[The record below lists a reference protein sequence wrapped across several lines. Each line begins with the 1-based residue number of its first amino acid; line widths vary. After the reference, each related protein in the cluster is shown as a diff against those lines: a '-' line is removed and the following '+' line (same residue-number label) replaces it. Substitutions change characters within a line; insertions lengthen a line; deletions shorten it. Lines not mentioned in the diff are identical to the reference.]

1 MVGVSTH
8 GMNGSS
14 DQSFHGGP
22 IELFLISAMTGV
34 TKGSKTSKTA
44 SIPVSGCRILFW
56 SYLVHRP
63 LPLGC
68 PNNNCY

>member
-34 TKGSKTSKTA
+34 TKDLKQVRLLA
-44 SIPVSGCRILFW
+44 FLFQD
-56 SYLVHRP
+56 VD
-63 LPLGC
+63 
-68 PNNNCY
+68 